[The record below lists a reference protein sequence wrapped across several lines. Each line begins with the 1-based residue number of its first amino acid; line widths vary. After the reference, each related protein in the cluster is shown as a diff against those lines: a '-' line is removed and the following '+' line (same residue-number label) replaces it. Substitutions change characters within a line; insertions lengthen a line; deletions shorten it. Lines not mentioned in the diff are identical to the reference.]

1 MSTLFRLNETIR
13 KEFTVESDGRAFAS
27 RRAISRLCGVDHTA
41 IKKLLERGSCGD
53 LERPKSL
60 EVLVGQ
66 SFEAGDLIPDIV
78 ATGIIEYYAF
88 DAGRHC
94 KEQAR
99 LVYRAFAAIGFRT
112 WIQSELGW
120 KATPIPAPQTR
131 MEMLAE
137 IAQQMV
143 EQERQ
148 LKQHSQVLNELVA
161 NKEQAEEELKAL
173 PLSADAP
180 AEIPTRGRINMIVR
194 NCVRR
199 SNAAY
204 SAIWDKLYLELYYR
218 YKFDTK
224 ARCRHSGRK
233 PLDQIEA
240 DGMLEA
246 LYAIASEVLA

>member
-1 MSTLFRLNETIR
+1 MNNPAIFKFESQDVRIITMGDRPIFVAQDLCKILEISNASQALSRLDDDEKVELSRDSILILNNDPNTVRLSGVTESGMYALVLTSRKPAAKSFRKWVTAEVLPAIR
-13 KEFTVESDGRAFAS
+13 KTGTYSV
-27 RRAISRLCGVDHTA
+27 
-41 IKKLLERGSCGD
+41 
-53 LERPKSL
+53 
-60 EVLVGQ
+60 Q
-66 SFEAGDLIPDIV
+66 S
-78 ATGIIEYYAF
+78 
-88 DAGRHC
+88 
-94 KEQAR
+94 
-99 LVYRAFAAIGFRT
+99 
-112 WIQSELGW
+112 
-120 KATPIPAPQTR
+120 APQTR

-148 LKQHSQVLNELVA
+148 LKQHSQVLDELVA
-161 NKEQAEEELKAL
+161 NKEQAEKELKAL

-194 NCVRR
+194 NSVRR

-240 DGMLEA
+240 DGMLDA